1 MPDEDLPQ
9 LPTVADPDF
18 KKQIIDICTPII
30 PRKIA
35 KKDQNKVFEPTND
48 QRFEVFMMLASGMT
62 EENIMMCITN
72 PNTGKPVT
80 KKTFNKCFIREK
92 ELGNEYAT
100 YLIASKMFREGMN
113 MDGNTPPVVAQR
125 AREFWLSRKGGDQ
138 WSSKNTVEHNHFGK
152 IQIEE
157 VGDAINQLGRLA
169 LNRLKQ
175 LGDSGV
181 DKSVESGTGRR
192 TDLHMEVLSPSDP
205 TDPEG

>member
-1 MPDEDLPQ
+1 LPDEDLPQ

-18 KKQIIDICTPII
+18 KLQIIDICTPII
-30 PRKIA
+30 PRKIT

-92 ELGNEYAT
+92 ELGNGYAT
-100 YLIASKMFREGMN
+100 YLIASKLFRTAMN
-113 MDGNTPPVVAQR
+113 TKGDVPEVVAQR
-125 AREFWLSRKGGDQ
+125 AREFWLSRKGGEE
-138 WSSKNTVEHNHFGK
+138 WSSKNIVEHTGK

-175 LGDSGV
+175 LGDSRV
-181 DKSVESGTGRR
+181 DKSTGAETSRR
-192 TDLHMEVLSPSDP
+192 TDPHMEVLSPIDSIDS
-205 TDPEG
+205 EGG